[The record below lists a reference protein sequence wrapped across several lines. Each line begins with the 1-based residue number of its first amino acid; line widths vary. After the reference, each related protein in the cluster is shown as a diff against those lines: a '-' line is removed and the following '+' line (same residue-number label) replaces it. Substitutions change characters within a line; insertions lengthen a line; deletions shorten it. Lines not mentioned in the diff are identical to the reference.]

1 VLVMLEIAMTQLE
14 TQNRITPPP
23 KPNSQHQAIQAAEKL
38 IRRHTD
44 NQDTEDLIDIFHAEV
59 KSGVPIKE
67 AMNGILK
74 WDEATHNKPKVE
86 RFTAGFAITPVEL
99 MTDQSFMEGFN
110 HTGRLMMV
118 YLQVS
123 NGGTGDIFL
132 SNKTLMD
139 RTFISDEQSVI
150 RAKNRLKKDGRIFET
165 GRKVGRGINVI
176 RLKTPQTQPKRPLT
190 NRLTD
195 PSQIG
200 SHKRTEEEKKKK
212 TTPKQTKPTR
222 MIQNDVVVSS
232 VDIPIQTDKPDT
244 NNKPI
249 HPAIT
254 NKDQT
259 IINRL
264 LAKVDKDQSSE
275 LIDELKAR
283 LDGEGEPIRNPV
295 GFIVSLIKSV
305 KGGTW
310 AISAAR
316 RRKEDQEAKRLTQER
331 QKEEQKRL
339 KAEEEHQQTEQTK
352 LDNAKSQITTEELLN
367 HKERFISKIKAT
379 SDFNFKRL
387 KAQNFSGVGFDML
400 FNGYLREELLG
411 S

>member
-1 VLVMLEIAMTQLE
+1 MIQLE
-14 TQNRITPPP
+14 NRTTPRTTPPP
-23 KPNSQHQAIQAAEKL
+23 PDQHQAIQAAEKL
-38 IRRHTD
+38 IHRHTD
-44 NQDTEDLIDIFHAEV
+44 SQDTEDLIDIFRAEV

-86 RFTAGFAITPVEL
+86 RFTPGFAITPAE
-99 MTDQSFMEGFN
+99 MMHDQTFMEGFN

-132 SNKTLMD
+132 SNQTLMD
-139 RTFISDEQSVI
+139 RTFIKDEQSVI
-150 RAKNRLKKDGRIFET
+150 RAKNRLKEDGRIFET
-165 GRKVGRGINVI
+165 GRTIGRGIKVL

-190 NRLTD
+190 NRLTH

-200 SHKRTEEEKKKK
+200 SHKRAEEETHKK
-212 TTPKQTKPTR
+212 TTPNRARPTKPTR

-232 VDIPIQTDKPDT
+232 VDIQTDKPNT
-244 NNKPI
+244 ITKPI

-254 NKDQT
+254 KQDQT

-264 LAKVDKDQSSE
+264 LAKVDKDQSNE

-283 LDGEGEPIRNPV
+283 LDGEGQPIRNPV
-295 GFIVSLIKSV
+295 GFIAALVKSV

-316 RRKEDQEAKRLTQER
+316 RKKEDQEAKKLVIEKQRA
-331 QKEEQKRL
+331 EQKRL
-339 KAEEEHQQTEQTK
+339 KAEQEHQQTEQTK
-352 LDNAKSQITTEELLN
+352 LDNAKSLITTEELLN
-367 HKERFISKIKAT
+367 HKERFISQIKAQ

-387 KAQNFSGVGFDML
+387 KAQEFKGVGFDML

-411 S
+411 CS

>member
-1 VLVMLEIAMTQLE
+1 MTQLE
-14 TQNRITPPP
+14 SRTTPRTPPP
-23 KPNSQHQAIQAAEKL
+23 IPDQHQAIKAAEKL
-38 IRRHTD
+38 IHRHTD
-44 NQDTEDLIDIFHAEV
+44 NRDTENLIDIFRAEV

-67 AMNGILK
+67 ALNGILS

-86 RFTAGFAITPVEL
+86 RFTAGFAITPAE
-99 MTDQSFMEGFN
+99 MMHDQSFMEGFN
-110 HTGRLMMV
+110 HTGRLMLV

-132 SNKTLMD
+132 SNRTLMD
-139 RTFISDEQSVI
+139 RTFIADEQSVI

-165 GRKVGRGINVI
+165 GSTVGRGIKVL
-176 RLKTPQTQPKRPLT
+176 RLKTPTQQTRPLT
-190 NRLTD
+190 NRLTQ

-212 TTPKQTKPTR
+212 TTPTRTKPTR
-222 MIQNDVVVSS
+222 VIQNDVVVSS
-232 VDIPIQTDKPDT
+232 VDIPIQANKPDT
-244 NNKPI
+244 TTKPI

-254 NKDQT
+254 NDDQT

-264 LAKVDKDQSSE
+264 LSKVSKNQSSE

-310 AISAAR
+310 ALSAAR
-316 RRKEDQEAKRLTQER
+316 RRREEQEAKRLTKER
-331 QKEEQKRL
+331 QKAEQERL
-339 KAEEEHQQTEQTK
+339 KAEEEQQRAEQAK
-352 LDNAKSQITTEELLN
+352 LDKVKSQITNADLLN
-367 HKERFISKIKAT
+367 HKERFISKIKSQ

-387 KAQNFSGVGFDML
+387 KAQGFKGVGFDML

>member
-1 VLVMLEIAMTQLE
+1 MTQLE
-14 TQNRITPPP
+14 NRTTPRHTPPP
-23 KPNSQHQAIQAAEKL
+23 NQTTQHQAIHAAEQL
-38 IRRHTD
+38 IHRHASD
-44 NQDTEDLIDIFHAEV
+44 SDADDLIDIFRAEV
-59 KSGVPIKE
+59 KSGVPIQ
-67 AMNGILK
+67 AALNGILK

-86 RFTAGFAITPVEL
+86 RFTAGFAITPAE
-99 MTDQSFMEGFN
+99 MMNDPTFMEGFN

-132 SNKTLMD
+132 SNRTLMD
-139 RTFISDEQSVI
+139 RTFIADEQSVI

-165 GRKVGRGINVI
+165 GRKVGRGIKVL
-176 RLKTPQTQPKRPLT
+176 RLKTPNQPTRPLT
-190 NRLTD
+190 DLLTD

-200 SHKRTEEEKKKK
+200 SHKRTEEEIHKK
-212 TTPKQTKPTR
+212 TTPARPTKPTR

-232 VDIPIQTDKPDT
+232 IKIPIQTTKPDT
-244 NNKPI
+244 ANNQPI

-254 NKDQT
+254 KKDNDIITRLLSKVSKDQA
-259 IINRL
+259 N
-264 LAKVDKDQSSE
+264 E

-283 LDGEGEPIRNPV
+283 LDGEGKPITNPI
-295 GFIVSLIKSV
+295 GFIVALIKSV

-316 RRKEDQEAKRLTQER
+316 RRNEDQEAKRLTKER
-331 QKEEQKRL
+331 QRDERERL
-339 KAEEEHQQTEQTK
+339 KAEEEHQQAEQTK
-352 LDNAKSQITTEELLN
+352 LDKAKAQITTEELLN
-367 HKERFISKIKAT
+367 HKEQFISQIKAQ

-387 KAQNFSGVGFDML
+387 KAQSFKGVGFDML
-400 FNGYLREELLG
+400 FNGYLREQLIG

>member
-1 VLVMLEIAMTQLE
+1 MTQLE
-14 TQNRITPPP
+14 SRTTPRTPPP
-23 KPNSQHQAIQAAEKL
+23 IPDQHQAIKAAEKL
-38 IRRHTD
+38 IHRHTD
-44 NQDTEDLIDIFHAEV
+44 NRDTENLIDIFRAEV

-67 AMNGILK
+67 ALNGILS

-86 RFTAGFAITPVEL
+86 RFTAGFAITPAE
-99 MTDQSFMEGFN
+99 MMHDQSFMEGFN
-110 HTGRLMMV
+110 HTGRLMLV

-132 SNKTLMD
+132 SNRTLMD
-139 RTFISDEQSVI
+139 RTFIADEQSVI

-165 GRKVGRGINVI
+165 GSTVGRGIKVL
-176 RLKTPQTQPKRPLT
+176 RLKTPTQQTRPLT
-190 NRLTD
+190 NRLTQ

-212 TTPKQTKPTR
+212 TTPKRTRPTR

-232 VDIPIQTDKPDT
+232 ADIQTDKPDT

-316 RRKEDQEAKRLTQER
+316 RRKEDQEAKKLVIER
-331 QKEEQKRL
+331 QKAEQKRL

>member
-1 VLVMLEIAMTQLE
+1 MTQLE
-14 TQNRITPPP
+14 TRTKPRTPPP
-23 KPNSQHQAIQAAEKL
+23 TPNSQHQAIKAAEKL
-38 IRRHTD
+38 IHRHTD
-44 NQDTEDLIDIFHAEV
+44 NRDTADLIEIFRAEV

-67 AMNGILK
+67 ALNGILK

-86 RFTAGFAITPVEL
+86 RFTPGFAITPVEM
-99 MTDQSFMEGFN
+99 MTDKSFMEGFN

-132 SNKTLMD
+132 SNQTLMD
-139 RTFISDEQSVI
+139 RAFIKDEQSVI

-165 GRKVGRGINVI
+165 GRTVGRGIKVL
-176 RLKTPQTQPKRPLT
+176 RLKTSQIQPKRPLT
-190 NRLTD
+190 NRLTQ

-200 SHKRTEEEKKKK
+200 SHKRTEEETHKK
-212 TTPKQTKPTR
+212 TTPNQARPTKPTR
-222 MIQNDVVVSS
+222 IIQNDVVVSS
-232 VDIPIQTDKPDT
+232 VDIQTDKPDT
-244 NNKPI
+244 TNKPI

-254 NKDQT
+254 KQDQI

-264 LAKVDKDQSSE
+264 LSKISKDQANE

-283 LDGEGEPIRNPV
+283 LDGEGQPIRNPV
-295 GFIVSLIKSV
+295 GFIAALVKSV

-316 RRKEDQEAKRLTQER
+316 RRKESEEAKRLTKER
-331 QKEEQKRL
+331 HIEEQKRL
-339 KAEEEHQQTEQTK
+339 KAEEEHQQAEQTK

-367 HKERFISKIKAT
+367 HKELFISKIKAQ

-387 KAQNFSGVGFDML
+387 KAQEFKGVGFDML

>member
-1 VLVMLEIAMTQLE
+1 MIQLE
-14 TQNRITPPP
+14 TRTPPRTPPP
-23 KPNSQHQAIQAAEKL
+23 PPQTQHQAIKAAEKL

-44 NQDTEDLIDIFHAEV
+44 NRDTEDLIDIFRAEV

-86 RFTAGFAITPVEL
+86 RFTAGFAITPVE
-99 MTDQSFMEGFN
+99 MMNDKDFMEGFN

-132 SNKTLMD
+132 SNQTLMD
-139 RTFISDEQSVI
+139 RTFIKDEQSVI
-150 RAKNRLKKDGRIFET
+150 RAKNRLKEDGRIFET
-165 GRKVGRGINVI
+165 GRTIGRGIKVL
-176 RLKTPQTQPKRPLT
+176 RLKTPDTQPRRPLT
-190 NRLTD
+190 DLLTD
-195 PSQIG
+195 HSQIG
-200 SHKRTEEEKKKK
+200 SHKRTEEETHKK
-212 TTPKQTKPTR
+212 TTPNRARPTKPTR

-232 VDIPIQTDKPDT
+232 SVDIQTDKPDT
-244 NNKPI
+244 ITKPI

-254 NKDQT
+254 KQDQS

-264 LAKVDKDQSSE
+264 LSKVSKDQADE

-283 LDGEGEPIRNPV
+283 LDGEGQPIRNPV
-295 GFIVSLIKSV
+295 GFIAALVKSV

-316 RRKEDQEAKRLTQER
+316 RRKEDQEAKKLVIER
-331 QKEEQKRL
+331 QRAEQKQL
-339 KAEEEHQQTEQTK
+339 KAEQEHQQNEQTK
-352 LDNAKSQITTEELLN
+352 LDNAKSLITNSELLQ
-367 HKERFISKIKAT
+367 HKERFINKIKSQ

-387 KAQNFSGVGFDML
+387 KAQEFKGVGFDML